1 MSNRYFKG
9 EKVLLYTKFYD
20 ENGNIPDNI
29 DNARVRIL
37 HENNGKI
44 YQDMNWTELKNIG
57 GNEFFSKYNIPFN
70 SDNGIYHV
78 VLKGEKI
85 KKKIKFVTS
94 EDLIT
99 NHEAHVRGRSE
110 LTINAGFF
118 DPKNGKT
125 ISYVVTDRMI
135 SADPMF
141 NSSLLSNPFPF
152 DVVSISSVCKM
163 DFPLSVIAYHNV
175 RSYLTAL

>member
-70 SDNGIYHV
+70 SDNGI
-78 VLKGEKI
+78 
-85 KKKIKFVTS
+85 
-94 EDLIT
+94 
-99 NHEAHVRGRSE
+99 
-110 LTINAGFF
+110 GF
-118 DPKNGKT
+118 
-125 ISYVVTDRMI
+125 
-135 SADPMF
+135 
-141 NSSLLSNPFPF
+141 
-152 DVVSISSVCKM
+152 ISSVFLPSSVLKRSSY
-163 DFPLSVIAYHNV
+163 DFRPMFIPLFAIIKH
-175 RSYLTAL
+175 LLC

>member
-57 GNEFFSKYNIPFN
+57 EI
-70 SDNGIYHV
+70 
-78 VLKGEKI
+78 KGGQGYEKI
-85 KKKIKFVTS
+85 IFHHTV
-94 EDLIT
+94 
-99 NHEAHVRGRSE
+99 
-110 LTINAGFF
+110 FF
-118 DPKNGKT
+118 ACILCGNGT
-125 ISYVVTDRMI
+125 T
-135 SADPMF
+135 
-141 NSSLLSNPFPF
+141 
-152 DVVSISSVCKM
+152 C
-163 DFPLSVIAYHNV
+163 AYDK
-175 RSYLTAL
+175 AC

>member
-70 SDNGIYHV
+70 YDNGIYPAFYHH
-78 VLKGEKI
+78 LRR
-85 KKKIKFVTS
+85 
-94 EDLIT
+94 DLPC
-99 NHEAHVRGRSE
+99 HRPF
-110 LTINAGFF
+110 LL
-118 DPKNGKT
+118 
-125 ISYVVTDRMI
+125 YVI
-135 SADPMF
+135 P
-141 NSSLLSNPFPF
+141 
-152 DVVSISSVCKM
+152 VSGHA
-163 DFPLSVIAYHNV
+163 AYHAEKS
-175 RSYLTAL
+175 RDLWRLCHWPDPYGQHLRCPACKTDLCASGSGRHRKEFLSSGT